1 MDELARLVDA
11 PGKRCQIEIVDRLVA
26 RTGHH
31 YAASSAVVIPYRSL
45 SQSRDYPLSAIE
57 GLSHGRPVVST
68 NVPEIHRLL
77 QQEECGVVS
86 DPDVPS
92 FRRAI
97 ATLEKVEL
105 SADSCRA
112 AF

>member
-1 MDELARLVDA
+1 MA
-11 PGKRCQIEIVDRLVA
+11 PQG
-26 RTGHH
+26 
-31 YAASSAVVIPYRSL
+31 IP
-45 SQSRDYPLSAIE
+45 
-57 GLSHGRPVVST
+57 
-68 NVPEIHRLL
+68 PECVKAPAIHRLL
-77 QQEECGVVS
+77 QQEEGGVVS

-112 AF
+112 AFEKHFLVDRAKLDRLRSILESVGA